1 MNVARVAL
9 FLMITACV
17 VSAQISSPAGTAPAS
32 AAMAQP
38 IDAQLHELLGKL
50 EVTSQNSA
58 LQLARLRIEKWKTD
72 GDVKREA
79 QQNSDALQRNLTSA
93 MPQLISAVRSNPN
106 DVAANFKLY
115 RNLNVVY
122 EYFSQLAEGAGA
134 FGKKEDYQP
143 LAEQVAEMEGARR
156 TLADRLE
163 TMTTQVSAELQRLR
177 QQTKTTQATTPASA
191 PKKIVVDD
199 NEPVKKKPARK
210 KIVPKPP
217 ATTE

>member
-1 MNVARVAL
+1 MNVARVVL
-9 FLMITACV
+9 LLLLTACV
-17 VSAQISSPAGTAPAS
+17 AAGQISSPAGAAPPPNG
-32 AAMAQP
+32 QP
-38 IDAQLHELLGKL
+38 IDAQLHELLGQL

-58 LQLARLRIEKWKTD
+58 LQLARLRIDKWKTD

-93 MPQLISAVRSNPN
+93 MPQLISAVRNNPN

-122 EYFSQLAEGAGA
+122 EYFAQLAEGAGA

-143 LAEQVAEMEGARR
+143 LEKQVGDMEGVRR

-163 TMTTQVSAELQRLR
+163 MMTSQVSSELQRLR
-177 QQTKTTQATTPASA
+177 QQVRTAQAATPTAS
-191 PKKIVVDD
+191 PKRIVVDD
-199 NEPVKKKPARK
+199 NVPAKKPAKRK
-210 KIVPKPP
+210 TVPKPP
-217 ATTE
+217 SQ

>member
-9 FLMITACV
+9 FLLLTACV
-17 VSAQISSPAGTAPAS
+17 GIGQISSSAGDPPPAN
-32 AAMAQP
+32 AQP
-38 IDAQLHELLGKL
+38 IDAQLHELLGQL

-58 LQLARLRIEKWKTD
+58 LQLARMRIDKWKTD

-93 MPQLISAVRSNPN
+93 MPQLISSVRSNPN

-122 EYFSQLAEGAGA
+122 EYFAQLAEGAGA
-134 FGKKEDYQP
+134 FGKKEEYQP
-143 LAEQVAEMEGARR
+143 LEKQVGDMEGVRR

-163 TMTTQVSAELQRLR
+163 MMTSQVSAELQRLR
-177 QQTKTTQATTPASA
+177 QQVRTAQAAAPSAA
-191 PKKIVVDD
+191 PKRIVVDD
-199 NEPVKKKPARK
+199 NAPAKKPAKRK
-210 KIVPKPP
+210 TVPKPP
-217 ATTE
+217 SQ

>member
-1 MNVARVAL
+1 MNVARIVL
-9 FLMITACV
+9 YLMMAGCFA
-17 VSAQISSPAGTAPAS
+17 SAQISSPAGTAPAP
-32 AAMAQP
+32 AGTAQP
-38 IDAQLHELLGKL
+38 IDAQLHELLGNL

-79 QQNSDALQRNLTSA
+79 QQNSEALQRNLTSA

-122 EYFSQLAEGAGA
+122 EYFAQLAEGAGA
-134 FGKKEDYQP
+134 FGKKEEYQP
-143 LAEQVAEMEGARR
+143 LAEQVANMEGARR

-177 QQTKTTQATTPASA
+177 QQAKTTQAATPSAA

-210 KIVPKPP
+210 KAVPKPP